1 MEDTWIRE
9 FYNETDPEARL
20 EILND
25 HKLEDEIGLFM
36 EKLWI
41 ARYGKRKP
49 KKDLFMGYLM
59 QIKSLSERN
68 AMDIGGSKKKELYEI
83 INGLY
88 LFNACERSTK
98 EKKILFLEMKNVF
111 LKFIETSKN
120 GRGFTSAVFGLG
132 QLSDEGVAKKIAEQ
146 ISAIAFYT
154 PHMFHLDREFE
165 IFQNAALSAY
175 REKYPNREHFLTK

>member
-1 MEDTWIRE
+1 M
-9 FYNETDPEARL
+9 
-20 EILND
+20 
-25 HKLEDEIGLFM
+25 
-36 EKLWI
+36 
-41 ARYGKRKP
+41 
-49 KKDLFMGYLM
+49 
-59 QIKSLSERN
+59 
-68 AMDIGGSKKKELYEI
+68 
-83 INGLY
+83 
-88 LFNACERSTK
+88 
-98 EKKILFLEMKNVF
+98 FLEMKNVF

>member
-59 QIKSLSERN
+59 Q
-68 AMDIGGSKKKELYEI
+68 MKKKELYEI

-98 EKKILFLEMKNVF
+98 EQEILFLEMKNVF

>member
-1 MEDTWIRE
+1 MEETWIRE

-36 EKLWI
+36 GKLWI

-59 QIKSLSERN
+59 QMKSLSERN

-88 LFNACERSTK
+88 LFNACERSAK
-98 EKKILFLEMKNVF
+98 EQEILFLEMKNVF

-165 IFQNAALSAY
+165 IFQKAALSAY